1 MRPCILSCLGVILM
15 AGRSPAQQR
24 LPEKGEHDL
33 ESAKARLLRVPL
45 TFEPNRGQSDPSYRF
60 QTSAPGQP
68 IYFANNEVVLTTGKT
83 KAQKPIHMS
92 LVGANATPDPEL
104 LEPTGGHSNYYIG
117 NDPAKWQ
124 KLVPQFRKLKY
135 NGVYPGID
143 VVYYGSQG
151 KLEYDFIVQPGAN
164 SSRIELSHAGADK
177 TAVDANGDL
186 VLSLNGG
193 ELRQLRP
200 VAYQSDKGR
209 RREIDAS
216 YRIAKDGRVRFHVGR
231 YNHKLPLVIDPVLAY
246 FSYLGADYISAPAM
260 AIDASGYVYV
270 AASNY
275 AAEADGV
282 YIAKLNPANSSVV
295 YSTDLVTADGYRPLS
310 ISVDGQG
317 RAYVVGGTE
326 SASFPVMDPFQF
338 LTAAGTTYSGAT
350 LSGSEDAFVTRLD
363 SLGQIDRSSYL
374 GGSNGGTGNDWA
386 NLISVASDGS
396 AVIAGSTVSPNFPF
410 TTSAGQSTYCPNI
423 QDGCNFEAR
432 IDSNFNIQSVYY
444 DYYRSAFARDAN
456 NNFYEAECNYL
467 AGPNFAIYLGG
478 TYSTNCT
485 LAINA
490 ITVDSG
496 GNVYVAGAVSD
507 NSLPAVNA
515 FQASNAGGS
524 DAFAAKIDS
533 AGSLVY
539 STYLGGTTFD
549 SGSGIAVDSN
559 GNIFVAGTTES
570 TNFPTANG
578 QTIFIGSLNLAV
590 AFVAELNP
598 TSSPQL
604 VSSTFLDNSNGYQ
617 IVGDAN
623 DNFYLG
629 GLAFGSVDLPLNT
642 TVYGFF
648 SGPYYDPFIA
658 KLSEADI
665 AMSIN
670 SATVTP
676 GPGSMARPSNSL
688 RAKLKSGLSPDSSQN
703 TNAGAF
709 GSGDTLSIAATL
721 SDLTADSTA
730 ENPTVTAT
738 NPPGLDVTACTATL
752 VSVEEACSQLSVARG
767 VFASIANT
775 DTIVIDGT
783 AGLNVCS
790 SMVTSNCAVPGNSY
804 TISLYGQSDNP
815 DPNPSN
821 NTATITYRVKV
832 PVTIATS
839 PTGLQVSSPEDATS
853 ATAPLMLQWDTEGSY
868 SFSVPS
874 PQSGPSPQTGVQY
887 VFSSWSN
894 GPTTTTES
902 GVVPA
907 AGPAPGY
914 TTTYT
919 AYFNT
924 QYQLTVNV
932 SPPGAGSVTVNGN
945 PPAPWYNASAVV
957 PLSASANS
965 GYAFAGFT
973 ATAGSLTGTNPASLT
988 MSAPSTV
995 TANFNCLYSLDS
1007 SAREV
1012 SATASTGFSVNVT
1025 AVTGCM
1031 WTATSNAGWLTI
1043 TSGASGNGV
1052 GTVNYSIAANTGST
1066 TLVGTLTIAGLTYTV
1081 TQLPPPS
1088 PQPFTP
1094 ITPCRVADTRPNSG
1108 FSSPFGPPSLVGG
1121 ATRNF
1126 PIPSSGCGVPSTAQA
1141 YSLNIT
1147 VVPNGT
1153 PLSYLTAWATG
1164 SPQPT
1169 VATLNDLSGVT
1180 LGNAAIVPAGT
1191 GGAISLYV
1199 TSDTD
1204 VIIDINGY
1212 FAPADAPAQEF
1223 YPMTPCRIADTRG
1236 NGFTGDF
1243 GPPSLVG
1250 AATRVFPVLSS
1261 TCDLPAAAEAY
1272 SLRMTVAPPGPLG
1285 YLTAFP
1291 DGQSRPVA
1299 ATVNDPGGVVLG
1311 NQAIVPAGTNGA
1323 IDVYASANTNL
1334 IIDINGYFAPPG
1346 TGGLNFY
1353 PLVPCRVAD
1362 TRGNG
1367 FMGAFGP
1374 PSLVGGASR
1383 DFPMPTSPC
1392 GIPSS
1397 AQAYSLNLTIARQSQ
1412 QLYLTA
1418 WPTGQPKPVAAT
1430 LNAPSGPAVGGGAI
1444 VPAGT
1449 SGSISVFVPYETD
1462 LIIDINGYFAP

>member
-1 MRPCILSCLGVILM
+1 
-15 AGRSPAQQR
+15 
-24 LPEKGEHDL
+24 
-33 ESAKARLLRVPL
+33 LRVPL
-45 TFEPNRGQSDPSYRF
+45 TLEPNRGQSDPSYRF

-92 LVGANATPDPEL
+92 LVGANATPQPEL

-124 KLVPQFRKLKY
+124 TLIPQYRKLKY
-135 NGVYPGID
+135 KGVYPGID
-143 VVYYGSQG
+143 VVYYSNERG
-151 KLEYDFIVQPGAN
+151 LEYDLIVRAHADPAQIAISYSATEGP
-164 SSRIELSHAGADK
+164 RIDK
-177 TAVDANGDL
+177 HGDL
-186 VLSLNGG
+186 ILSDGV
-193 ELRQLRP
+193 RQLRP
-200 VAYQSDKGR
+200 VAYQIKNGNR
-209 RREIDAS
+209 IEISAA
-216 YRIAKDGRVRFHVGR
+216 YRISKDGKVTLRLGR
-231 YNHKLPLVIDPVLAY
+231 YDHNMNLTVDPVVTYLRYLAAGVEFY
-246 FSYLGADYISAPAM
+246 SYPFYVTMAPLALDSTGA
-260 AIDASGYVYV
+260 
-270 AASNY
+270 
-275 AAEADGV
+275 V
-282 YIAKLNPANSSVV
+282 YIAYVDGIYIVVIKLNPDGSVNYSSMIYVGAV
-295 YSTDLVTADGYRPLS
+295 LAFVDT
-310 ISVDGQG
+310 ISVDGLG
-317 RAYVVGGTE
+317 RAYVGGFMEGNGLPTVNAFQIGSYSGSTYTGTIDGFVILFDSSYGSVDLASYLSGGDDAVTSISAGPDGSAAVAGQINEYSENFPGFTPGFAPFAYYAQINASGSVTSVTGLPGLQGLLTRDSQNNIYSVGQNLYVTRMAASSQPALTFDGSNCFTYSAFGT
-326 SASFPVMDPFQF
+326 SYGTITALQVD
-338 LTAAGTTYSGAT
+338 AAGNLYILGNTAFASTAVGNGFQPMNAGQSETSQNAFICKFDSTANVLWAT
-350 LSGSEDAFVTRLD
+350 
-363 SLGQIDRSSYL
+363 YL
-374 GGSNGGTGNDWA
+374 GGS
-386 NLISVASDGS
+386 V
-396 AVIAGSTVSPNFPF
+396 
-410 TTSAGQSTYCPNI
+410 
-423 QDGCNFEAR
+423 
-432 IDSNFNIQSVYY
+432 Y
-444 DYYRSAFARDAN
+444 DY
-456 NNFYEAECNYL
+456 
-467 AGPNFAIYLGG
+467 
-478 TYSTNCT
+478 
-485 LAINA
+485 
-490 ITVDSG
+490 
-496 GNVYVAGAVSD
+496 GNS
-507 NSLPAVNA
+507 
-515 FQASNAGGS
+515 
-524 DAFAAKIDS
+524 
-533 AGSLVY
+533 
-539 STYLGGTTFD
+539 
-549 SGSGIAVDSN
+549 IAVDSM
-559 GNIFVAGTTES
+559 GDVFVTGDTIS
-570 TNFPTANG
+570 PDFPSANG
-578 QTIFIGSLNLAV
+578 LPPPTGDNTFI
-590 AFVAELNP
+590 AELNP
-598 TSSPQL
+598 TGSQLVFTDFISIFTVAYGPDYYIYPQQIVIDSNDNIWISSMTTVPLSSPPP
-604 VSSTFLDNSNGYQ
+604 VIGSSTFATGEFNLF
-617 IVGDAN
+617 VAELAN
-623 DNFYLG
+623 
-629 GLAFGSVDLPLNT
+629 
-642 TVYGFF
+642 
-648 SGPYYDPFIA
+648 
-658 KLSEADI
+658 ADI

-670 SATVTP
+670 SATITP

-688 RAKLKSGLSPDSSQN
+688 RAKLKSGLSADSSQN

-721 SDLTADSTA
+721 SDLTANSTA

-767 VFASIANT
+767 VFTSIANT

-1043 TSGASGNGV
+1043 TSSASGNGV

-1094 ITPCRVADTRPNSG
+1094 ITPCRVADTRSGSG

-1147 VVPNGT
+1147 VVPAGT

-1250 AATRVFPVLSS
+1250 GGTREFPLQS
-1261 TCDLPAAAEAY
+1261 TCGIPAAAEAY

-1299 ATVNDPGGVVLG
+1299 ATLNDPGGVVLG

-1367 FMGAFGP
+1367 FTGAFGP

-1418 WPTGQPKPVAAT
+1418 WPTGQPEPVAAT

-1449 SGSISVFVPYETD
+1449 NGSISVFVLYETD